1 VGRRY
6 TKEEIKQIKALA
18 EEGLT
23 NQDIAERIG
32 RPEAGIR
39 NLRHRIQLKTSM
51 RETVRSLRQD
61 IRQLRRTKADL
72 AQEIKILNRRHQDIT
87 VALQQDEL
95 TLHRRLWTTL
105 TRMKYEK
112 PELFHIT
119 TEEQIGKLVAELA
132 GPFLKWILS

>member
-1 VGRRY
+1 MGRRY

-32 RPEAGIR
+32 RAEAGIR
-39 NLRHRIQLKTSM
+39 NLRHRLKLKTTTK
-51 RETVRSLRQD
+51 ETVRSLRQD
-61 IRQLRRTKADL
+61 IRQLRKTKADL
-72 AQEIKILNRRHQDIT
+72 AQEVKELNRRHRNIT
-87 VALQQDEL
+87 IALQQNEQ
-95 TLHRRLWTTL
+95 TLHQRLWTSL

-119 TEEQIGKLVAELA
+119 G
-132 GPFLKWILS
+132 